1 MKVKPLREY
10 RTPAYPNKSTVLRNP
25 NILKSMPQ
33 RWKGNVKVGFAMSSA
48 FLLLM
53 TGCGNK
59 PGGSDV
65 NSTTNSENVSTSEG
79 INILTVPNAEHELV
93 SPIFEH
99 GSGRGSFG
107 CVSVAPPAFFSEAEA
122 FEIINEEAGREGIV
136 FDSEPIQFENI
147 EIPITYLFLRSE
159 NGSQI
164 DLRTNK
170 DTLELDGYD
179 IEKRIAVEFVSK
191 NDVVAWQEK
200 NPGVW
205 SSVESYD
212 TLGAAKKLQE
222 GLMDKTDGN
231 ITAVFYDPMGFDEEI
246 YDAYNEESRK
256 ISDNAKL
263 SDEQK
268 DAQWTQL
275 RQKYKDNVK
284 ESKTAMLREQVK
296 DFLNWLKA
304 QAII

>member
-1 MKVKPLREY
+1 MKVKPLKKF
-10 RTPAYPNKSTVLRNP
+10 RTPDYPNKSTVLRNP

-53 TGCGNK
+53 TGCGNN
-59 PGGSDV
+59 PVGSDM

-79 INILTVPNAEHELV
+79 INNLTVPNAEHELV

-136 FDSEPIQFENI
+136 FDSEPIQLENI
-147 EIPITYLFLRSE
+147 EIPITYLFPRSE
-159 NGSQI
+159 KGRQI

-179 IEKRIAVEFVSK
+179 SEKKIAVEFVSK
-191 NDVVAWQEK
+191 NDVVAWQDK
-200 NPGVW
+200 NPEVW
-205 SSVESYD
+205 ASVESYD
-212 TLGAAKKLQE
+212 SLGAAKKLNE
-222 GLMDKTDGN
+222 GLQDKTDGN
-231 ITAVFYDPMGFDEEI
+231 IAAVFYDPMGFDEQI
-246 YDAYNEESRK
+246 YGDYREEFRK
-256 ISDNAKL
+256 ISDNTEL

-268 DAQWTQL
+268 DAQWSEL
-275 RQKYKDNVK
+275 SKKYEETVK

-304 QAII
+304 QGII